1 MAPDFLPFYSKPS
14 TKYNSHYSKGSLQ
27 VTFLKEK
34 EALYH
39 HFCTLLNT
47 LLTTQHKLHISTN
60 CLMTHLV
67 QQHSIYNNN
76 WKIQFYIYIYIY
88 IYVYIINRDKT
99 IPTSR
104 PVNNYLVLYNL
115 RMNNLWLNLQNLLK
129 ICSISFNSAIIYNA
143 AGFYQHTDKSSAK

>member
-14 TKYNSHYSKGSLQ
+14 TNYNSHCSKGPLQ

-39 HFCTLLNT
+39 HFCILLYT

-67 QQHSIYNNN
+67 QQHCIYNNN
-76 WKIQFYIYIYIY
+76 WKIQFYIC
-88 IYVYIINRDKT
+88 IYVINRDKT

-104 PVNNYLVLYNL
+104 PVNNYSVLYNL

-129 ICSISFNSAIIYNA
+129 ICSISFKSAIIYNA
-143 AGFYQHTDKSSAK
+143 TGFYKHTDKSSAN